1 MLHEMKLQ
9 DVPFDR
15 IASGEKTVE
24 LRLFDEKRQRIQV
37 GDFIQF
43 SRQAA
48 PEEQIQVRVTALH
61 RFDGFAA
68 LYAAIP
74 PARLGYLPG
83 ETADPADMDAYYP
96 KDAQAQHGVLAI
108 ELRKTALQRFVDA
121 HANGY
126 SFGEPYAAAVS
137 EIRAGRKRTH
147 WMWYIFPQ
155 IRGLGYMDIS
165 VYFSIRDMQE
175 ARDYYA
181 HPILG
186 AHLREITQAVLETES
201 SDPMIIF
208 GDPDAYKLRSSMTL
222 FKHAVPDDPL
232 FQSVLDRCCMGEED
246 PRTLA
251 RI

>member
-1 MLHEMKLQ
+1 MLHELRLQ
-9 DVPFDR
+9 DAPFDR
-15 IASGEKTVE
+15 IARGEKTVE
-24 LRLFDEKRQRIQV
+24 MRLFDEKRQRIRV
-37 GDFIQF
+37 GDFLQF
-43 SRQAA
+43 SRLSA
-48 PEEQIQVRVTALH
+48 PEDRMQVRVTGLQ
-61 RFDGFAA
+61 RFDDFAA

-74 PARLGYLPG
+74 PARLGYRPG

-96 KDAQAQHGVLAI
+96 KDAQAANGVLAI
-108 ELRKTALQRFVDA
+108 ELRRTALQRFVDA
-121 HANGY
+121 HARGY
-126 SFGEPYAAAVS
+126 SFGTSYASALS

-155 IRGLGYMDIS
+155 IRGLGVMDIS

-186 AHLREITQAVLETES
+186 AHLREITQAVLETAC
-201 SDPMIIF
+201 SDPMVVF
-208 GDPDAYKLRSSMTL
+208 GDPDAYKLRSCMTL
-222 FKHAVPDDPL
+222 FKHAAPDDPL
-232 FQSVLDRCCMGEED
+232 FQAVLDRCCMGEED